1 MQKYYNRR
9 SEEGIKIVDKS
20 VVEEIQGGNLGR
32 FEEIVDQ
39 YQDYIYSLCLGIV
52 QDPYMAG
59 DITQEVFIKIYTSI
73 GDYRN
78 EGFKTWISRIA
89 TNRCIDYIRKRAK
102 EQEKIVSLN
111 LYKEPITI
119 PDTPE
124 SLLLEKD
131 QREKLLSICEGLG
144 SRYRGVVKKYY
155 VENKSYAV
163 IAQEENISI
172 RAVES
177 RLYRA
182 KRMIKKRWEEEGYG
196 RFS

>member
-1 MQKYYNRR
+1 M
-9 SEEGIKIVDKS
+9 
-20 VVEEIQGGNLGR
+20 GR
-32 FEEIVDQ
+32 FEEIVDE

-52 QDPYMAG
+52 RDSYMAG
-59 DITQEVFIKIYTSI
+59 DITQEVFIKVYTSI

-78 EGFKTWISRIA
+78 EGLKTWISRIA
-89 TNRCIDYIRKRAK
+89 TNRCIDYIRKRTK
-102 EQEKIVSLN
+102 EQEKIVSLDFH
-111 LYKEPITI
+111 KESITI
-119 PDTPE
+119 LDTPE
-124 SLLLEKD
+124 SLLLHKE

-144 SRYRGVVKKYY
+144 NKYRDVVEKYY
-155 VENKSYAV
+155 VENKTYAT
-163 IAQEENISI
+163 IAEEEKISI